1 MITVR
6 IDGIGRICKELDT
19 AINAHVLEGAV
30 REACNYVQSAA
41 KLKAHVNS
49 GELREKI
56 MMEVRAK
63 GREIHGEVYTNVPQG
78 VYQEFGTGPK
88 GEANHASISPNV
100 TPAYTQESWWVHES
114 RVNQMDAERYHWFSI
129 ETDEGKFYQ
138 INGQPAVPFLYPA
151 LKDNEE
157 EVVEIISRRI
167 KEELGRLKK

>member
-114 RVNQMDAERYHWFSI
+114 QVNQMDAERYHWFSI